1 MRKSINF
8 WSFVNKDIYEAMEL
22 AKKAGFDGIE
32 LALMESG
39 DLTPDS
45 TDEQLSRIKEKADAL
60 GISIP
65 SLASGLCWGPSF
77 TSEDPAERDEAHRI
91 VVSQLR
97 AAKALGAD
105 TILVI
110 PGSVSVEFV
119 PDRPVVSYDICWDR
133 ALAEMKRLAPIAEE
147 YGVHIGIENVWNKFL
162 LSPLEM
168 RAFVDAVGSDYVG
181 VYLDVGNVLY
191 SGYPEQWIRILGN
204 RIKKVHFK
212 DYRFAPGGLNCFV
225 DLLSGDVNW
234 PEVMKAFR
242 DIGYDGWAAGEMI
255 PNYAH
260 ASDQIIYNTSAS
272 MERIL
277 TETF

>member
-1 MRKSINF
+1 MKKSINF
-8 WSFVNKDIYEAMEL
+8 WSFVNKDIYEAMDL
-22 AKKAGFDGIE
+22 AKKAGFEGIE
-32 LALMESG
+32 LALMAEG
-39 DLTPDS
+39 DLTPNS
-45 TDEQLSRIKEKADAL
+45 TDAQLAKIRAYADKIGIKL
-60 GISIP
+60 P
-65 SLASGLCWGPSF
+65 SLASGLCWGASF
-77 TSEDPAERDEAHRI
+77 TSDDPAEREEAHRI
-91 VVSQLR
+91 VVAQLR

-119 PDRPVVSYDICWDR
+119 PERPIVSYDVCWDR
-133 ALAEMKRLAPIAEE
+133 ALDAMKRLAPIAEE

-181 VYLDVGNVLY
+181 VYLDTGNVMFA
-191 SGYPEQWIRILGN
+191 GYPEQWIRILGS

-234 PEVMKAFR
+234 PEVMKAFNE
-242 DIGYDGWAAGEMI
+242 IGYDGWAAGEMI
-255 PNYAH
+255 PQYTY

-277 TETF
+277 NEDF

>member
-8 WSFVNKDIYEAMEL
+8 WSFVNKDVYEAMEL
-22 AKKAGFDGIE
+22 AKDAGFEGIE

-45 TDEQLSRIKEKADAL
+45 TDEQLARIKARADEL
-60 GISIP
+60 GIAIP

-77 TSEDPAERDEAHRI
+77 TADDPAEREQAHQI

-119 PDRPVVSYDICWDR
+119 PERPVVPYDVCWDR

-191 SGYPEQWIRILGN
+191 AGYPEQWIRILGN

-242 DIGYDGWAAGEMI
+242 EIGYDGWAAGEMI
-255 PNYAH
+255 PNYAY
-260 ASDQIIYNTSAS
+260 ASDQIVYNTSAS
-272 MERIL
+272 MDRIL
-277 TETF
+277 SERF